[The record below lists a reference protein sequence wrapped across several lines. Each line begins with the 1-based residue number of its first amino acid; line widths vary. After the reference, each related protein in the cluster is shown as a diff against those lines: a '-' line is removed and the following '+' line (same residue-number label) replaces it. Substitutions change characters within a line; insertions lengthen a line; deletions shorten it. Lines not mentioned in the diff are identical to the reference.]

1 MNDLTTRLHSKGHR
15 ENSGVRNICCS
26 CRVSEFRFQYP
37 VIEQN
42 FCISKS
48 SGFILFFWTWKTH
61 VLMCTWVAEACTYII
76 QHKKASI
83 KSRYN
88 LYFFRD
94 IYALSERSNNSWR
107 GSECDIMNTMYMLCP
122 FGLGISIIAKY

>member
-1 MNDLTTRLHSKGHR
+1 MNDLTTRLHSKGHKKK
-15 ENSGVRNICCS
+15 SGVRNVCCS

-37 VIEQN
+37 VVEQN

-61 VLMCTWVAEACTYII
+61 VLMCSWVAEACTYII
-76 QHKKASI
+76 EHKKASI

-88 LYFFRD
+88 LYFFLE
-94 IYALSERSNNSWR
+94 IYMHFQKGVIIPEEAVSVILWTQ
-107 GSECDIMNTMYMLCP
+107 CICYVLLDW
-122 FGLGISIIAKY
+122 GLV